1 MNRHPIFDYWG
12 TSQKV
17 PVILFAIV
25 TALLLGAYLV
35 GIIEDVRVGVGAA
48 FACALAS
55 SAIRA
60 GHLTGRVNELE
71 DELRTIRETDKSG
84 EQKSAD

>member
-12 TSQKV
+12 SSQKV
-17 PVILFAIV
+17 PVFFFAIV
-25 TALLLGAYLV
+25 TAFLLGAYLV
-35 GIIEDVRVGVGAA
+35 GVIKDVRVGVGAA

-71 DELRTIRETDKSG
+71 DELNKLRESDKTS
-84 EQKSAD
+84 E